1 MKEEFETPT
10 VLTLPRAYEA
20 QSYSEQ
26 YLDKRTDNVNARAM
40 VIQEQII
47 PMLGKYLY
55 NPCITLKEMAVIIE
69 RELKIKTSVGQAK
82 YALDVVNSRPGPNMH
97 AMWVKPD
104 SKTRQQNCYFPNMYL
119 HTYLL
124 AFGAI
129 VEEAKSYDTSE
140 YTKIAK
146 IRITYEGYTKKD
158 VDFAIEK
165 FNKDFSKY
173 FRVTPYKE
181 TKILVLDENGKEI
194 YQPGIICLINKTTFY
209 EKHLVPGDFN
219 RLVDAANCY
228 TKLHGIQH
236 TITNL
241 FKSNPNRKI
250 YDIKDIKREIVKNY
264 YLIKDEKDIST
275 TDIKRALDNA
285 HIPYRYE
292 VRQPSALDSK
302 VELIV
307 LEDNE

>member
-1 MKEEFETPT
+1 MKEEFKTPT
-10 VLTLPRAYEA
+10 TLTVTRALQA

-47 PMLGKYLY
+47 PMIGKYLY

-69 RELKIKTSVGQAK
+69 RELEIKTSVSQAK
-82 YALDVVNSRPGPNMH
+82 YALDVVNSRPGSNMH

-104 SKTRQQNCYFPNMYL
+104 SKTRQQNCYFPNMYI

-140 YTKIAK
+140 YTKTAK

-194 YQPGIICLINKTTFY
+194 YQPGIICLISKTKFY
-209 EKHLVPGDFN
+209 EKHLVSGDFN
-219 RLVDAANCY
+219 KLVDATNCY

-285 HIPYRYE
+285 HISYRYE
-292 VRQPSALDSK
+292 VRQPSVLDSK
-302 VELIV
+302 DELII